1 MKTTIE
7 KGMYEGYMWMSDA
20 SSPQIY
26 DGTKEVAFELDDSA
40 NPFVIEGNLWD
51 KSRRMS
57 VCVRFV
63 DGAYHVRTVNVTEED
78 ERSQDN
84 SEKTFVAHRLKGVK
98 ALRYLQYWTES
109 KDAFCENMPVLRP
122 DKLVFVGF
130 KYVEQND

>member
-20 SSPQIY
+20 SSPLIY

-63 DGAYHVRTVNVTEED
+63 DGAYHVRQVNVTEAD
-78 ERSQDN
+78 ERSDDN
-84 SEKTFVAHRLKGVK
+84 SERTFVAHRLDGVK

-109 KDAFCENMPVLRP
+109 ADAFCENMPALRP
-122 DKLVFVGF
+122 GKLVFIGF
-130 KYVEQND
+130 KYVEQDD